1 MNNQLTNAINLLH
14 DSKLSSNLSNEQ
26 IKAITILEGA
36 YLDLDKEYTD
46 KIARRNMQIKDL
58 KTKLL
63 NTNNLTEKEKDTL
76 WDCLVE
82 GKNEWQ
88 KTLNLVSCHTKGYN
102 KMDAIEQLENIKS
115 IALKLFNAG
124 LSYINR

>member
-1 MNNQLTNAINLLH
+1 MYKIETENSQDNEYTYSYLLTKDMGRVKIGNYEAEVITVLQ
-14 DSKLSSNLSNEQ
+14 DKLS
-26 IKAITILEGA
+26 
-36 YLDLDKEYTD
+36 
-46 KIARRNMQIKDL
+46 RRNMQIKDL

-88 KTLNLVSCHTKGYN
+88 KNLNLASCNTKGYN
-102 KMDAIEQLENIKS
+102 RIDAIEQLENIKS